1 MTNKELKDLKSKM
14 NKVLNEVQQIIDTI
28 GDNDL
33 QDNQLTLDFCDK
45 LMNYLLLINK
55 YLGMDIY

>member
-28 GDNDL
+28 EDNDL
-33 QDNQLTLDFCDK
+33 QDNQLTLDFCDN
-45 LMNYLLLINK
+45 LNELSVTY
-55 YLGMDIY
+55 

>member
-28 GDNDL
+28 GDNNL
-33 QDNQLTLDFCDK
+33 QDNQLTLEF
-45 LMNYLLLINK
+45 LQQYYIRFF
-55 YLGMDIY
+55 

>member
-33 QDNQLTLDFCDK
+33 
-45 LMNYLLLINK
+45 
-55 YLGMDIY
+55 

>member
-28 GDNDL
+28 GDKDL

-45 LMNYLLLINK
+45 LNELSVTY
-55 YLGMDIY
+55 

>member
-28 GDNDL
+28 EDNDL
-33 QDNQLTLDFCDK
+33 QDNQLTLDF
-45 LMNYLLLINK
+45 
-55 YLGMDIY
+55 

>member
-14 NKVLNEVQQIIDTI
+14 NKVLNEVHQIIDTR

-33 QDNQLTLDFCDK
+33 QDNQLTLDLCDK
-45 LMNYLLLINK
+45 LNELSVTY
-55 YLGMDIY
+55 

>member
-28 GDNDL
+28 EDNDL

-45 LMNYLLLINK
+45 LNELSVTNK

>member
-14 NKVLNEVQQIIDTI
+14 NKVLNEVQQIIDTV

-33 QDNQLTLDFCDK
+33 LVSLLALDFCDK
-45 LMNYLLLINK
+45 LNELSVTY
-55 YLGMDIY
+55 

>member
-33 QDNQLTLDFCDK
+33 KKNQLTLDF
-45 LMNYLLLINK
+45 
-55 YLGMDIY
+55 

>member
-28 GDNDL
+28 EDNDL
-33 QDNQLTLDFCDK
+33 QDN
-45 LMNYLLLINK
+45 
-55 YLGMDIY
+55 

>member
-1 MTNKELKDLKSKM
+1 MTNKEVKELKSKM

-33 QDNQLTLDFCDK
+33 KDSQFVLDFEDNLNK
-45 LMNYLLLINK
+45 LSVVY
-55 YLGMDIY
+55 

>member
-33 QDNQLTLDFCDK
+33 QDK
-45 LMNYLLLINK
+45 SINS
-55 YLGMDIY
+55 

>member
-14 NKVLNEVQQIIDTI
+14 NKVLNEGQQIIDTI

-33 QDNQLTLDFCDK
+33 
-45 LMNYLLLINK
+45 
-55 YLGMDIY
+55 

>member
-28 GDNDL
+28 GDNNL
-33 QDNQLTLDFCDK
+33 
-45 LMNYLLLINK
+45 
-55 YLGMDIY
+55 

>member
-33 QDNQLTLDFCDK
+33 QDNLLTLDFCDK
-45 LMNYLLLINK
+45 LNELSVTY
-55 YLGMDIY
+55 

>member
-14 NKVLNEVQQIIDTI
+14 SKVLNEVQQIIDTI

-33 QDNQLTLDFCDK
+33 QDNPLTLDFCDK
-45 LMNYLLLINK
+45 LNELSVTY
-55 YLGMDIY
+55 

>member
-33 QDNQLTLDFCDK
+33 QNNHLTLDFCDK
-45 LMNYLLLINK
+45 LNELSV
-55 YLGMDIY
+55 IY

>member
-33 QDNQLTLDFCDK
+33 QDNQLTLDFFFI
-45 LMNYLLLINK
+45 LNELSVTY
-55 YLGMDIY
+55 

>member
-45 LMNYLLLINK
+45 LNK
-55 YLGMDIY
+55 LSVTY

>member
-33 QDNQLTLDFCDK
+33 QANQLTLDFCDT
-45 LMNYLLLINK
+45 LNELSVTY
-55 YLGMDIY
+55 